1 MGSWVIAAKQVVLY
15 RGDDLK
21 STSIYPT
28 MNNSSVLALYVEPT
42 TPSNTTHRIE
52 QKISVFFSIVF
63 MTVGITSN
71 SLAIAILL
79 KAYQRFRKKSKA
91 SFLLFASGLVIT
103 DLFGHLINGAIAV
116 YVYASDRNWS
126 KFDNAN
132 VLCNIFG
139 MCMVFFG
146 LCPLLLGSV
155 MAVERCIGVTEP
167 IFHSTTMTSRHS
179 KIILTFVWLF
189 AILVALLPILT
200 LRSYHIQATKTWCF
214 LKTEQIEDWMDQ
226 FNLLLFSSLGLL
238 SLAISFLCN
247 AMTGI
252 TLLRSRMKSQQHR
265 QGRSHHIEMIIQLLA
280 IMCVSCICWTPFL
293 FTMANIG
300 LKTFDSQEVNQT
312 ILFALRMAT
321 WNQILDPWVYI
332 LLRRTVLRKLYRIAR
347 RCCGVEII
355 SLHAWEFSSIKNS
368 LKVAT
373 ISDSPSCTRTNT
385 FSISQKSD
393 TEQKCE
399 LIETK

>member
-1 MGSWVIAAKQVVLY
+1 
-15 RGDDLK
+15 
-21 STSIYPT
+21 
-28 MNNSSVLALYVEPT
+28 MNNSTEITLYSANVS
-42 TPSNTTHRIE
+42 PSNSTDLKE

-91 SFLLFASGLVIT
+91 SFLLFASGLVFT
-103 DLFGHLINGAIAV
+103 DLFGHLINGTIAV
-116 YVYASDRNWS
+116 YVYASDRDWS
-126 KFDNAN
+126 KFDHSNI
-132 VLCNIFG
+132 LCSIFG

-167 IFHSTTMTSRHS
+167 IFHSTKMTSRHA
-179 KIILTFVWLF
+179 KIILAFVWLF
-189 AILVALLPILT
+189 AIAVALLPILT
-200 LRSYHIQATKTWCF
+200 LRSYHIQATRTWCF
-214 LKTEQIEDWMDQ
+214 LKTEQIKDWMDQ

-238 SLAISFLCN
+238 ALAISFLCN
-247 AMTGI
+247 AVTGI
-252 TLLRSRMKSQQHR
+252 TLLRSKLKSQQHR
-265 QGRSHHIEMIIQLLA
+265 QGRSHHLEMIVQLLA

-293 FTMANIG
+293 VTMANIG
-300 LKTFDSQEVNQT
+300 LKNYKSQEANET
-312 ILFALRMAT
+312 ILFSLRMAT

-332 LLRRTVLRKLYRIAR
+332 LLRKTVLKKLFTIAR

-355 SLHAWEFSSIKNS
+355 GLHAWEFSSFKNS

-373 ISDSPSCTRTNT
+373 ISESPSSTRTNT
-385 FSISQKSD
+385 FSISQKAD

-399 LIETK
+399 LMQTK

>member
-1 MGSWVIAAKQVVLY
+1 
-15 RGDDLK
+15 
-21 STSIYPT
+21 
-28 MNNSSVLALYVEPT
+28 MNNSLVPDLYGGPT
-42 TPSNTTHRIE
+42 SPTNTTHRTE
-52 QKISVFFSIVF
+52 HKISVFFSIVF

-71 SLAIAILL
+71 SLAIAILM

-116 YVYASDRNWS
+116 YIYASDRNWS
-126 KFDNAN
+126 KFDHAD
-132 VLCNIFG
+132 VLCSIFG

-155 MAVERCIGVTEP
+155 MAVERCVGVTEP
-167 IFHSTTMTSRHS
+167 IFHSTTMTSRHA

-214 LKTEQIEDWMDQ
+214 LKTEHIETWLDQ
-226 FNLLLFSSLGLL
+226 FHLLLFSSLGFLA
-238 SLAISFLCN
+238 LAISFLCN

-252 TLLRSRMKSQQHR
+252 TLLKSRLKSQQHR
-265 QGRSHHIEMIIQLLA
+265 QGRSHHIEMITQLLA

-300 LKTFDSQEVNQT
+300 LKRYGSQSQETNQT

-332 LLRRTVLRKLYRIAR
+332 LLRKTVLRKLFRIAR

-355 SLHAWEFSSIKNS
+355 DLHAWEFSSIKNS

-373 ISDSPSCTRTNT
+373 ISDSSSCTRTNT

>member
-1 MGSWVIAAKQVVLY
+1 
-15 RGDDLK
+15 
-21 STSIYPT
+21 
-28 MNNSSVLALYVEPT
+28 MNNSTVEAVISGHVS
-42 TPSNTTHRIE
+42 PSNTTDLRDL
-52 QKISVFFSIVF
+52 KISVLFSIVF

-71 SLAIAILL
+71 SLAIVILL

-91 SFLLFASGLVIT
+91 SFLLFASGLVVT
-103 DLFGHLINGAIAV
+103 DLFGHLINGTIAV
-116 YVYASDRNWS
+116 FVYASNREWS
-126 KFDNAN
+126 KFDHAN
-132 VLCNIFG
+132 ILCSIFG

-155 MAVERCIGVTEP
+155 MAVERCIGVTDP
-167 IFHSTTMTSRHS
+167 IFHSTKMTSRHA
-179 KIILTFVWLF
+179 KMILAFVWLF
-189 AILVALLPILT
+189 AIFVALLPIMT

-214 LKTEQIEDWMDQ
+214 LKTDQIEDWMDQ
-226 FNLLLFSSLGLL
+226 FHLLLFSSLGLL
-238 SLAISFLCN
+238 SLAISFVCN

-252 TLLRSRMKSQQHR
+252 TLLRSKLKSQQHR
-265 QGRSHHIEMIIQLLA
+265 QGRSHHLEMIIQLLA

-293 FTMANIG
+293 VTMANIG
-300 LKTFDSQEVNQT
+300 LKKYGSQDPHET
-312 ILFALRMAT
+312 ILFSLRMAT

-332 LLRRTVLRKLYRIAR
+332 LLRKTVLRKLYRIAR

-355 SLHAWEFSSIKNS
+355 GLHAWEFSSIKNS

-373 ISDSPSCTRTNT
+373 ISESPACSRTNT
-385 FSISQKSD
+385 FSISQKTD

>member
-1 MGSWVIAAKQVVLY
+1 
-15 RGDDLK
+15 
-21 STSIYPT
+21 

>member
-1 MGSWVIAAKQVVLY
+1 
-15 RGDDLK
+15 
-21 STSIYPT
+21 
-28 MNNSSVLALYVEPT
+28 MNNSTELALQSGPVS
-42 TPSNTTHRIE
+42 PSNTTDLRDF
-52 QKISVFFSIVF
+52 KISVFFSIVF

-71 SLAIAILL
+71 SLAIVILL

-91 SFLLFASGLVIT
+91 SFLLFASGLVFT
-103 DLFGHLINGAIAV
+103 DLFGHLINGTIAV
-116 YVYASDRNWS
+116 FVYASNREWS
-126 KFDNAN
+126 KFDHAN
-132 VLCNIFG
+132 VLCSIFG

-155 MAVERCIGVTEP
+155 MAVERCIGVTDP
-167 IFHSTTMTSRHS
+167 IFHSTKMTSRHA
-179 KIILTFVWLF
+179 KMILGFVWLF
-189 AILVALLPILT
+189 AILVAFLPIVT

-252 TLLRSRMKSQQHR
+252 TLLRSKLKSQQHR
-265 QGRSHHIEMIIQLLA
+265 QGRSYHLEMIIQLLA

-293 FTMANIG
+293 VTMANIG
-300 LKTFDSQEVNQT
+300 LKKYGSQDPHET
-312 ILFALRMAT
+312 ILFSLRMAT

-332 LLRRTVLRKLYRIAR
+332 LLRKTVLRKLFRIAR

-355 SLHAWEFSSIKNS
+355 GLHAWEFSSIKNS

-373 ISDSPSCTRTNT
+373 VSESPACSRTNT
-385 FSISQKSD
+385 FSISKKTD

-399 LIETK
+399 LIESK

>member
-1 MGSWVIAAKQVVLY
+1 
-15 RGDDLK
+15 
-21 STSIYPT
+21 
-28 MNNSSVLALYVEPT
+28 MNNSTVEAVISGHVS
-42 TPSNTTHRIE
+42 PSNTTDLRDL
-52 QKISVFFSIVF
+52 KISVLFSIVF

-71 SLAIAILL
+71 SLAIVILL

-91 SFLLFASGLVIT
+91 SFLLFASGLVFT
-103 DLFGHLINGAIAV
+103 DLFGHLINGTIAV
-116 YVYASDRNWS
+116 FVYASNREWS
-126 KFDNAN
+126 KFDHAN
-132 VLCNIFG
+132 ILCSIFG

-155 MAVERCIGVTEP
+155 MAVERCIGVTDP
-167 IFHSTTMTSRHS
+167 IFHSTKMTSRHA
-179 KIILTFVWLF
+179 KMILAFVWLF
-189 AILVALLPILT
+189 AIFVALLPIMT

-214 LKTEQIEDWMDQ
+214 LKTDQIEDWMDQ
-226 FNLLLFSSLGLL
+226 FHLLLFSSLGLL
-238 SLAISFLCN
+238 SLAISFVCN

-252 TLLRSRMKSQQHR
+252 TLLRSKLKSQQHR
-265 QGRSHHIEMIIQLLA
+265 QGRSHHLEMIIQLLA

-293 FTMANIG
+293 VTMANIG
-300 LKTFDSQEVNQT
+300 LKKYGSQDPHET
-312 ILFALRMAT
+312 ILFSLRMAT

-332 LLRRTVLRKLYRIAR
+332 LLRKTVLRKLYRIAR

-355 SLHAWEFSSIKNS
+355 GLHAWEFSSIKNS

-373 ISDSPSCTRTNT
+373 ISESPACSRTNT
-385 FSISQKSD
+385 FSISQKTD